1 MPFNEKGEFI
11 RARRPAAL
19 MAPTATR
26 QLQALDPPGMG
37 REDLLTLAKR
47 FGALLLLAGLI
58 WFVAVFHKWIAI
70 SLGYW
75 LVSSLRAWLR

>member
-19 MAPTATR
+19 MAPTAAR
-26 QLQALDPPGMG
+26 QVQALDPPVMG
-37 REDLLTLAKR
+37 REDLLTLAKGI
-47 FGALLLLAGLI
+47 GALLLLAGLI
-58 WFVAVFHKWIAI
+58 WFVVVFHKWIAI
-70 SLGYW
+70 GLGYW